1 MSVTTR
7 ETTKAPTAEA
17 TAKIAIAHGSGR
29 GPAASQGSGCG
40 PNALEKTKPPI
51 TPDTAPIILRTSQFG
66 RGGGSGT
73 SGPFVILSRRGTEP
87 HHPAKAHNTSRE
99 TIILANSLVS

>member
-17 TAKIAIAHGSGR
+17 TAKFALAYGSGR
-29 GPAASQGSGCG
+29 GPAASHGSARG
-40 PNALEKTKPPI
+40 PDGIDKLKPPI

-73 SGPFVILSRRGTEP
+73 SGPFVILSMRGTEP

-99 TIILANSLVS
+99 TII